1 MCCETVEKYL
11 DEEKV
16 KEKEDEKYQLTITRV
31 QNGYIIE
38 VPNQPPYV
46 IQESENDEL
55 KEHEQLLYRVM
66 EYFDFQGSKHDLER
80 LRVVREKYRRSKK

>member
-1 MCCETVEKYL
+1 VS
-11 DEEKV
+11 EEKGRDLEAEV
-16 KEKEDEKYQLTITRV
+16 CLDDKENEKWQLIITRV

-38 VPNQPPYV
+38 SSSQPPYV

-55 KEHEQLLYRVM
+55 KEHEELLYRVM

-80 LRVVREKYRRSKK
+80 LRVVREKYRRNKK